1 MGYRRLPEILG
12 CRSIRI
18 VMRMKVLLWL
28 RLRMSLRVRRYAEAM
43 EFDVDADLAMI
54 LPLFLPLPEI
64 RPPSSSDTRF
74 TAFEAR
80 MLAMHEAQNKFI
92 QDSFTSMQEE
102 QRQFFAEMRTFMARF
117 PPP

>member
-1 MGYRRLPEILG
+1 MGYRRTSRNTWVPKHQDSDEDEG
-12 CRSIRI
+12 
-18 VMRMKVLLWL
+18 VAV
-28 RLRMSLRVRRYAEAM
+28 AEA
-43 EFDVDADLAMI
+43 EDE
-54 LPLFLPLPEI
+54 PEGEERF